1 MKMYD
6 TNITLARGSS
16 AIVDGIAV
24 TALAKDIQPDERL
37 VVTDKNMKLTLGELR
52 GIVMEV
58 KECSKY
64 DLFYSIV
71 RVDKNERLIIFRRT

>member
-1 MKMYD
+1 MYD